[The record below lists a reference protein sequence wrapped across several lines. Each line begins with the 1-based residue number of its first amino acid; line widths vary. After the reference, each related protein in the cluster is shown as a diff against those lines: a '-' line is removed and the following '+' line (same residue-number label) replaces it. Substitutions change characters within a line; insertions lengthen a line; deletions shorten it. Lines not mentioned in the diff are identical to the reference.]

1 MLYTTVLLEDEPS
14 MKARLMDDLEQW
26 MTLGQTHLQ
35 GSFAAFY
42 LAAHKHSRRRLEE
55 SDGAL
60 HTVAKGTVQ
69 ALLLDMAS
77 MGPDWKWQRA
87 VNRTAD
93 PRTLPHRPGVCSKRP
108 CPQVAEYAMLPSLRP
123 PAEYYWQR
131 SPTALVGGKA
141 AVAHELPPIDG
152 LLAYWVGKYGGAM

>member
-14 MKARLMDDLEQW
+14 TKARLMTDLEQW

-42 LAAHKHSRRRLEE
+42 LAAHKHNRRRLEE

-60 HTVAKGTVQ
+60 HIVAKGTVQ

-77 MGPDWKWQRA
+77 MEGDLRFRDI
-87 VNRTAD
+87 RTNLLAGATEALMGLAAKRETPGD
-93 PRTLPHRPGVCSKRP
+93 PRASAGVVVGMLAH
-108 CPQVAEYAMLPSLRP
+108 VANHQHGLERWGVSHDL
-123 PAEYYWQR
+123 
-131 SPTALVGGKA
+131 LVET
-141 AVAHELPPIDG
+141 VAGIIRRTILG
-152 LLAYWVGKYGGAM
+152 VA